1 MPKITSLNTVMRR
14 LYSFLSRRKNSIQSH
29 RLLIEQI
36 HPSSFISY
44 DRIRAERGCILSI
57 GELCQIDGSIAF
69 ERENASV
76 SIGKRVFMNGQI
88 IAAESVTIGDDVLI
102 SWGVTMVD
110 HNSHSPLFSQRA
122 NDVIM
127 WREQKKDW
135 SHVKI
140 SPIKISDKVWIGF
153 NSIILCGVT
162 IGEGAIIG
170 AGSVVTRD
178 VPDWSVAAGNPARVI
193 REIPLHER

>member
-1 MPKITSLNTVMRR
+1 MPKITSLNMMIRK
-14 LYSFLSRRKNSIQSH
+14 LYSLLSRSKDSFKSR

-44 DRIRAERGCILSI
+44 DRIHAKRGCVLSI
-57 GELCQIDGSIAF
+57 DELCQIDGTIAF
-69 ERENASV
+69 EREHASV
-76 SIGKRVFMNGQI
+76 SIGKRVFMNGMI
-88 IAAESVTIGDDVLI
+88 ISAENVTIGNDILI
-102 SWGVTMVD
+102 SWGVTIVD

-127 WREQKKDW
+127 WREHKKDW

-140 SPIKISDKVWIGF
+140 SPIRISDKVWIGF
-153 NSIILCGVT
+153 NTIILCGVT

-178 VPDWSVAAGNPARVI
+178 VPAWSVAAGNPARVI